1 MLYLDKIEDAQV
13 LFVPRNGKI
22 PDGEVKFVAFSTID
36 RSVEID
42 LPSIN
47 LDISALYMHLAVTVP
62 DGCPTGEFEY
72 TVTAGGEPVS
82 TGLLIIGENFR
93 MNQYEKTVTY
103 EQYETE

>member
-1 MLYLDKIEDAQV
+1 MLYLEKIEDAQV

-22 PDGEVKFVAFSTID
+22 PDGEVKFVAKSTVD
-36 RSVEID
+36 LSVEID

-62 DGCPTGEFEY
+62 EDCPTGEFEY
-72 TVTAGGEPVS
+72 TVTAGGEKVS
-82 TGLLIIGENFR
+82 TGLLIVGEGFR
-93 MNQYEKTVTY
+93 PTQYEKSITY